1 MQDQTFLERIA
12 EGDASAVSDFIDRY
26 GGLVWSIARRF
37 SPTEADAEDAVQE
50 IFLDLWKSCKSFRP
64 EIASEKT
71 FTTMIARRRLIDRSR
86 KRKIETDRSIEVDQ
100 ITSGSQSATD
110 SVELAEE
117 ARIAA
122 RFLNELPTDQ
132 SRAIKLSVYD
142 GLSHS
147 QIAEVTGSSLG
158 TVKTQ
163 IRRGIIKLREKIG
176 FASTVNMR
184 GGA

>member
-1 MQDQTFLERIA
+1 
-12 EGDASAVSDFIDRY
+12 
-26 GGLVWSIARRF
+26 
-37 SPTEADAEDAVQE
+37 
-50 IFLDLWKSCKSFRP
+50 
-64 EIASEKT
+64 
-71 FTTMIARRRLIDRSR
+71 MIARRRLIDRSR